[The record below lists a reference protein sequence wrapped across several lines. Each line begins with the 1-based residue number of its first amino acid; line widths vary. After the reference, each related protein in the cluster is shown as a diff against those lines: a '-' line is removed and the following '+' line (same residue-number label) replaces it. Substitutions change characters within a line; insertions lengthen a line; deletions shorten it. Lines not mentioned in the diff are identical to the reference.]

1 MIINVAIDGPAGAG
15 KSTVARAAAKE
26 LGYIYVDTGALYRA
40 VGLNALRNGIKTDD
54 PEGVGASLPGITVE
68 LKFENGEQSVLLN
81 GENVSSQIRSPE
93 ASMAASDVSAIP
105 AVRAF
110 LFDLQ
115 RDIARNNSCIMDGRD
130 IGTVVLPDAQVKIF
144 LTASPEIR
152 AKRRYDELIAKGSEV
167 EFKDVLDDLIKRD
180 YNDSHREVA
189 PLRPAED
196 GVILDTSGLT
206 LDEAI
211 ASAVRIIKEKTA

>member
-1 MIINVAIDGPAGAG
+1 
-15 KSTVARAAAKE
+15 
-26 LGYIYVDTGALYRA
+26 
-40 VGLNALRNGIKTDD
+40 
-54 PEGVGASLPGITVE
+54 
-68 LKFENGEQSVLLN
+68 
-81 GENVSSQIRSPE
+81 
-93 ASMAASDVSAIP
+93 MAASDVSAIP

-152 AKRRYDELIAKGSEV
+152 AKRRYDELIAKGSSV